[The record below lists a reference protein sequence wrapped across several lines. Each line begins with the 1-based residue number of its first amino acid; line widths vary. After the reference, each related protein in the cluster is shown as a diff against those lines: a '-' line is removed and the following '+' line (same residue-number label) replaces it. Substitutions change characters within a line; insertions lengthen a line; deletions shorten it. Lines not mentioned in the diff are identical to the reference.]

1 VSIRVAP
8 LVPDEWD
15 DDVVKALSGF
25 VSPERMERRDAGTAL
40 ATMARNPNLTRSFLR
55 FNGYLLFNSTLPAAL
70 RELAIL
76 RVAHRRGCEY
86 EWVHHVE
93 MAQHEGITL
102 DAIEKV
108 RTGQSDDE
116 VGRLII
122 AAVDELDEHSNVS
135 DATWAALAEHL
146 DERQRMDLVFTIGC
160 YGLLA
165 MAFNTFGVVPEEEN

>member
-1 VSIRVAP
+1 MRLAP
-8 LVPDEWD
+8 LLPDEWD

-25 VSPERMERRDAGTAL
+25 VSPERMARRDAGTAL
-40 ATMARNPNLTRSFLR
+40 ATLARNPNLTRSFLR
-55 FNGYLLFNSTLPAAL
+55 FNGYLLFNSTLPADL

-93 MAQHEGITL
+93 MAQDEGITPE
-102 DAIEKV
+102 AIEKV
-108 RTGQSDDE
+108 RSGQADDE
-116 VGRLII
+116 VGQLII
-122 AAVDELDEHSNVS
+122 AAVDELEEQSNLS
-135 DATWAALAEHL
+135 DATWAALSEHL